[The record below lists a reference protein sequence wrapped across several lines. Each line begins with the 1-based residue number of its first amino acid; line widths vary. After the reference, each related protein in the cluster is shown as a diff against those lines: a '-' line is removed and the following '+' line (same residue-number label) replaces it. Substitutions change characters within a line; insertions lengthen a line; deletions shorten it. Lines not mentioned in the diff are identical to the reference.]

1 MSADASC
8 TSTSLSTQRQCGLR
22 SRWSRR
28 FRGTRPPALSCAIG
42 IASMARPCGSASST
56 WGSQRSCLRP
66 ARRGRIRTSNAS
78 SGASVG
84 ISSSMSLCST
94 SGISGAC
101 SNRTWTIIIVFV
113 RTYPWRWIVRSHAQ
127 STLLSVGRWL
137 PCPRSV
143 VSITMMSDGRHES
156 RAARLLGPSAPGTPG
171 TPGTPEAGATHRGA
185 PPRGVWSMS
194 LTIILD
200 DTLVAQLQVQAAARH
215 LSVEALALQILS
227 DAVVHEDD
235 TAWRTGNQ
243 RRIAL
248 IRKQFAEGLSAD
260 EADEL
265 QQLQDMAD
273 QQVERFDV
281 QRLDDVKQLYRQ
293 AKRLVDGASD

>member
-1 MSADASC
+1 
-8 TSTSLSTQRQCGLR
+8 
-22 SRWSRR
+22 
-28 FRGTRPPALSCAIG
+28 
-42 IASMARPCGSASST
+42 
-56 WGSQRSCLRP
+56 
-66 ARRGRIRTSNAS
+66 
-78 SGASVG
+78 
-84 ISSSMSLCST
+84 
-94 SGISGAC
+94 
-101 SNRTWTIIIVFV
+101 
-113 RTYPWRWIVRSHAQ
+113 
-127 STLLSVGRWL
+127 
-137 PCPRSV
+137 
-143 VSITMMSDGRHES
+143 
-156 RAARLLGPSAPGTPG
+156 
-171 TPGTPEAGATHRGA
+171 
-185 PPRGVWSMS
+185 MS